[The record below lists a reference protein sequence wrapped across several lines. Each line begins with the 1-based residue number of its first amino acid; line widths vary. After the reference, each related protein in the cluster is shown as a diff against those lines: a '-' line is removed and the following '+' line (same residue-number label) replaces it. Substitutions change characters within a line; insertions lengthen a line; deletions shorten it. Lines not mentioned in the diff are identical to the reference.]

1 MTSSSDRLDRIEAI
15 VESNAR
21 AIAANATAIAEMR
34 QAMAEADD
42 RLRTNMEDV
51 TSMIVSLA
59 QEQDERVQETDRQ
72 LQILIDE
79 GQVSRRQQDE
89 RVQETDR
96 QLQILI
102 DEGRVSRRQRDERAQ
117 ETDRQ
122 FQILIDEGR
131 VNRREHA
138 EFREFMQLTLREI
151 QQIKQ
156 QLAG

>member
-21 AIAANATAIAEMR
+21 AIAANAAAIAEMR
-34 QAMAEADD
+34 QALVEADN
-42 RLRTNMEDV
+42 RLRANIEDV
-51 TSMIVSLA
+51 TSMIASLA
-59 QEQDERVQETDRQ
+59 QA
-72 LQILIDE
+72 
-79 GQVSRRQQDE
+79 QDE

-102 DEGRVSRRQRDERAQ
+102 DEGRANRREQNEQTQ

-122 FQILIDEGR
+122 LQILINEGR
-131 VNRREHA
+131 VNRQEHT
-138 EFREFMQLTLREI
+138 EFREFMQRTLQEI